1 MDGYILSLIGIALIG
16 FAHDIPASP
25 VETGLIGAASLLG
38 IFFGATVFGAV
49 TDRIGRD
56 TMYALDLAVLVI
68 ACGISSFVT
77 DAWQLI
83 VLRFL
88 IVLR

>member
-1 MDGYILSLIGIALIG
+1 MSKTLM
-16 FAHDIPASP
+16 
-25 VETGLIGAASLLG
+25 
-38 IFFGATVFGAV
+38 FGAL